1 MEVFGNQLQAQDKLL
16 NQGFKRMKGKLVTH
30 SFIHVT
36 IKKLTIY
43 YVIGIADTKSSTILE
58 YILW

>member
-16 NQGFKRMKGKLVTH
+16 NQGFKRMKGKLVTR
-30 SFIHVT
+30 SFIHGT